1 MIRGRVVGEVWASR
15 KAAGLDGRKLVL
27 VAAGDDLIVAHD
39 TLDARAGQDVLV
51 ALGSGAR
58 NVVAPGVDNRGILC
72 DAAIAML
79 VEEEV

>member
-1 MIRGRVVGEVWASR
+1 MIRGRVLGEVWASR
-15 KAAGLDGRKLVL
+15 KAAGLDGCKLVL
-27 VAAGDDLIVAHD
+27 VAAGDDVLVAHD

-58 NVVAPGVDNRGILC
+58 NVVAPGTDNRGVLC